1 MMRMLSEIENNCVA
15 IERIAEYTNNPSEA
29 AWENPKSLEIKSG
42 WPLEGAIEIKDYQ
55 TRYREGLDPVLKGL
69 SLNILS
75 GEKIGICG
83 RTGAGKSSLT
93 LALFR
98 IIEPTEGNILIDG
111 HDITQLGLHLLRSK
125 LTIIPQDP
133 VLFSGILRFN
143 LDPTGE
149 NSDAE
154 LWRALELSHLKDHVE
169 KNLDGGLDH
178 VVSEGG
184 SNFSVGQRQLV
195 CLARALLRKTQI
207 LILDEATAAVDLQ
220 TDQLIQ
226 KTIKEEFSNCTVLIV
241 AHRLKTILD
250 CDRIAVLSDGKL
262 QEVGQPQDLLNQP
275 DSNLRSMA
283 QDAGLL

>member
-1 MMRMLSEIENNCVA
+1 MLSEIENNCVA

-29 AWENPKSLEIKSG
+29 PWENSKAVEIKKD
-42 WPLEGAIEIKDYQ
+42 WPLDGSIDFKDYQ

-69 SLNILS
+69 SLNILP

-98 IIEPTEGNILIDG
+98 IIEPTAGNIFIDG
-111 HDITQLGLHLLRSK
+111 HDITKLGLHLLRSK

-133 VLFSGILRFN
+133 VLFSGNLRFN

-149 NSDAE
+149 SSDAE

-169 KNLDGGLDH
+169 KNLEGGLDH

-226 KTIKEEFSNCTVLIV
+226 KTIKDEFSDCTVLIV

-275 DSNLRSMA
+275 DSSLRSMA